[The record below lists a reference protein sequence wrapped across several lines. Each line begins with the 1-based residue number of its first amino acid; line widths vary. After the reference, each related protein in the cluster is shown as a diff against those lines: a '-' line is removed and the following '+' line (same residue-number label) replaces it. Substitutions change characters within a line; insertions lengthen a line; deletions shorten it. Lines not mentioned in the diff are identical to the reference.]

1 MDIFLAFY
9 PHSNAIIDLC
19 FTLDDSLL
27 ATASGDQTSKVVDMT
42 TQTTIS
48 VLSKH
53 SASLKQV
60 RFQPGTSNNSIIA
73 TSSRDGCV
81 KIWDLRCR
89 VTDPV
94 QGIYTHTNGSEDITP
109 HSSKSKIG
117 YSRTIGG
124 IYNAHHPLSY
134 LRSSNASLPGN
145 GRTRAE
151 RSGRNGDISV
161 TAVTFLPEGKEHLLL
176 TGSEANASVKL
187 WDVRSL
193 HNTRRKTTVPLSCTA
208 QPRSHTQWRYFG
220 INSLSL
226 SYDGSRLYT
235 LCKDNTV
242 YAYSVAHL
250 ILGQAPELSSTSVR
264 GRQRNAEYQEGPG
277 PLYGFR
283 HQQLHATSFYVK
295 SAIRPARLGRV
306 EMLAVGSCDGCIILF
321 PTDEK
326 YLQLDHKSEIET
338 SEEWLR
344 VREIGNNLC
353 NSTRF
358 DDDIRIS
365 YNGTPLVRG
374 HDREVGALA
383 WTPSGELITVG
394 DDFLVRCWREGKEA
408 SKLRTGGEQCG
419 RRWNCGWADVS
430 SSYDEEE

>member
-1 MDIFLAFY
+1 VFH

-19 FTLDDSLL
+19 FSLDDSLL
-27 ATASGDQTSKVVDMT
+27 ATASGDQTSRVIDMT

-60 RFQPGTSNNSIIA
+60 RFQPGASNNSIIA

-81 KIWDLRCR
+81 KIWDLRCKG
-89 VTDPV
+89 TDPV
-94 QGIYTHTNGSEDITP
+94 QGIHIHQDGSGDTSP
-109 HSSKSKIG
+109 HPSKSKIG
-117 YSRTIGG
+117 YSRPIGG
-124 IYNAHHPLSY
+124 IYDAHHPPSY
-134 LRSSNASLPGN
+134 LRSSNTALPSN
-145 GRTRAE
+145 GRIRAE

-161 TAVTFLPEGKEHLLL
+161 TAVAFLPEGKEHLLL

-187 WDVRSL
+187 WDMRSL

-208 QPRSHTQWRYFG
+208 QPRSHTQWRHFG

-242 YAYSVAHL
+242 YTYSVAHL
-250 ILGQAPELSSTSVR
+250 ILGQAPELSATSIR
-264 GRQRNAEYQEGPG
+264 SRRQNAEYQEGLG

-283 HQQLHATSFYVK
+283 HQQLHTTSFYVK
-295 SAIRPARLGRV
+295 SAVRPARLGRV
-306 EMLAVGSCDGCIILF
+306 EMLAVGSCDGCTILF

-326 YLQLDHKSEIET
+326 YLQLDHKSVIET

-344 VREIGNNLC
+344 VREFENNSC
-353 NSTRF
+353 TSTRF
-358 DDDIRIS
+358 DDITIS

-408 SKLRTGGEQCG
+408 GELRASGEQCG
-419 RRWNCGWADVS
+419 RRWNCGWADVP
-430 SSYDEEE
+430 SSYDDEE